1 MCLDPVSL
9 AVVGTVVAG
18 ASAYQATS
26 TQKAVAGYQAKV
38 ADNNA
43 QVARWQAAD
52 AEARGNTA
60 AANVRRKYAALA
72 GTQRASLAARGVDIS
87 DGSANAMLQD
97 TAFFGA
103 VDESTTRAN
112 AAREAWGYQVQAGN
126 FASSAAASQA
136 QANAMNP
143 LFSAGTTMLGTA
155 TSVASKWYGAPTTGG
170 GGWDAAGF
178 TGTNDRSLLSTGDN
192 MTWFLRNGSSGD

>member
-9 AVVGTVVAG
+9 AVVATVAAG

-52 AEARGNTA
+52 AQARGDTA
-60 AANVRRKYAALA
+60 AANVRRKYAGLV
-72 GTQRASLAARGVDIS
+72 GSQRAALAARGLDIG

-97 TAFFGA
+97 TAYFGA
-103 VDESTTRAN
+103 LDESTTRAN

-126 FASSAAASQA
+126 FANSAAASRA
-136 QANAMNP
+136 QADAANP
-143 LFSAGTTMLGTA
+143 LMSAGLSMLGTA
-155 TSVASKWYGAPTTGG
+155 TSVASKWYGAPTSGS
-170 GGWDAAGF
+170 GWDVAGF

-192 MTWFLRNGSSGD
+192 MSWFLRNGSSGD

>member
-9 AVVGTVVAG
+9 AVISVGLAG
-18 ASAYQATS
+18 ASAYQAAS
-26 TQKAVAGYQAKV
+26 TQEATANYQAKV

-60 AANVRRKYAALA
+60 AANVRRKYAAMA
-72 GTQRASLAARGVDIS
+72 GSQRASLAARGLDIS

-97 TAFFGA
+97 TAYFGA
-103 VDESTTRAN
+103 VDEATTRTN
-112 AAREAWGYQVQAGN
+112 AAREAWGYQVQGSN
-126 FASSAAASQA
+126 FASSAAASRA
-136 QANAMNP
+136 QADAANP
-143 LFSAGTTMLGTA
+143 LLSAGMSMLGTA
-155 TSVASKWYGAPTTGG
+155 TSVAGKWYSAPTGG
-170 GGWDAAGF
+170 GGWDVAGF

-192 MTWFLRNGSSGD
+192 MSWFLRNGSSGD